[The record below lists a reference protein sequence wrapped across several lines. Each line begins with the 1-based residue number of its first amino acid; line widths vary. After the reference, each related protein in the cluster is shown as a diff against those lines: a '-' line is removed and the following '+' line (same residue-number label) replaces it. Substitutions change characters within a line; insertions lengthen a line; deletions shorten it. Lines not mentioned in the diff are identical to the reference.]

1 MIFLKH
7 GSKDP
12 YMVMI
17 ASASGVLLLDH
28 LRRHLI
34 PKSTTLNCIIVN
46 KNSFSFKI
54 RIASLLNII
63 FVRFHFII
71 LAAILMK
78 TSLLMNLRPILRS
91 YDWVRPLKA
100 FPLADHL
107 IVLHLIRIVIIPN
120 HLLDNWKIVCKCIV
134 VE

>member
-1 MIFLKH
+1 MILLKH
-7 GSKDP
+7 GSKYP
-12 YMVMI
+12 YMLMI
-17 ASASGVLLLDH
+17 ASASDVLLLDY

-34 PKSTTLNCIIVN
+34 PGVTTLNCIIVD

-54 RIASLLNII
+54 RMASLLNII
-63 FVRFHFII
+63 FIRLHFFI
-71 LAAILMK
+71 LAPNLIK
-78 TSLLMNLRPILRS
+78 TSLLMNLRAILGC

-134 VE
+134 IK